1 MRLQAARLFLGSDGR
16 EVLVLDFYPFFK
28 DLAWLWFKGGLG
40 AAPLQ
45 ALDRKHLKAT
55 QHPYLL
61 YLKAHFVGH
70 SLLSLKQTADSLVF
84 EFSGERS
91 FQWNLEKKE
100 WVFSVESRKDYLQR
114 LPNWGSYE
122 KLLKQDD
129 KETTEEQ
136 IHSEQ
141 RNSEAAPIV
150 QQKTKAQIKFEKLKQ
165 NVESD
170 LQEASLWLE
179 ENSSHIQFFFQN
191 PQLWGAKLH
200 EVPTEHHA
208 WIESIS
214 KDVSFQTAR
223 KTALENL
230 KKLLSRFE
238 RKKLKAHER
247 LAQLRKQLAPEESTV
262 SRPVFKDE
270 KKTEK
275 ALPKKVELTVG
286 LEAIIGRKALEND
299 ELFRKAQS
307 RDVWFHVRGQR
318 GAHVWIRR
326 GQKAFGAKGELS
338 ELILKKA
345 AELAAKYSKASGTW
359 IAVDYTE
366 RRFLKKLK
374 GADAGALQVLQSK
387 TIFVSINE
395 E

>member
-1 MRLQAARLFLGSDGR
+1 MRLQAAKLFLGSDGR

-28 DLAWLWFKGGLG
+28 DLAWLWHKGALG

-45 ALDRKHLKAT
+45 ALDRKHLKST

-70 SLLSLKQTADSLVF
+70 TLLSLKQIEDGLLF
-84 EFSGERS
+84 EFTGERS
-91 FQWNLEKKE
+91 FSWNLDKKE
-100 WVFSVESRKDYLQR
+100 WLFSVESRKDYLQR
-114 LPNWGSYE
+114 LPNWASYE
-122 KLLKQDD
+122 KLLKDD
-129 KETTEEQ
+129 DLESGASLESFPKPV
-136 IHSEQ
+136 IS
-141 RNSEAAPIV
+141 
-150 QQKTKAQIKFEKLKQ
+150 QKNKAQIKFEKLKE

-170 LQEASLWLE
+170 LAEASAWLE
-179 ENSSHIQFFFQN
+179 KNNIHIQYFFQN
-191 PQLWGAKLH
+191 PQLWGARLS
-200 EVPTEHHA
+200 EVPAEHHD
-208 WIESIS
+208 WIEEIS
-214 KDVSFQTAR
+214 KDVSFQSSR
-223 KTALENL
+223 KSALESL

-238 RKKLKAHER
+238 RKKEKAQER
-247 LAQLRKQLAPEESTV
+247 LKQLKQQDTPQESLTTK
-262 SRPVFKDE
+262 PVFRDE
-270 KKTEK
+270 KKNEK
-275 ALPKKVELTVG
+275 ALPKKVELAPG

-299 ELFRKAQS
+299 ELYRKAQS

-318 GAHVWIRR
+318 GSHVWIRR
-326 GQKAFGAKGELS
+326 GQKGFGAKGELS
-338 ELILKKA
+338 EQVLKKA